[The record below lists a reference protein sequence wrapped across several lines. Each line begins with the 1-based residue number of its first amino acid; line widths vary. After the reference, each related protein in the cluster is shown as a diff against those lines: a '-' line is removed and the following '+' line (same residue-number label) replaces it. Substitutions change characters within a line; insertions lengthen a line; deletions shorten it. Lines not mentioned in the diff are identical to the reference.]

1 MGTFVPRLGR
11 IFNTVVPP
19 MKLNDSLKLY
29 EDKFM
34 MADPVGYNDAVIRYF
49 QEKYAK
55 SIHLIFVGLQK
66 KRGSASS
73 LMLET
78 ALSSVPNTKLERHLL
93 PIFAAASSTGGVH
106 KHHLLFGRAF
116 IKAVSLPLLRIDE
129 RLDFVSQKLKSAIQM
144 SFKNKDTLVDLY
156 LFNDGIADMCEL
168 PKASDIIGLVTS
180 NYARLYTSLYCEMK
194 LRYEEKSLSR
204 PQKILQWI
212 LESQFSPLTCL
223 YFSTTVQASFIIN
236 SKPVDQNVKQ
246 LSACFGRLRQL
257 CDQISDVQ
265 EDIIM
270 GNATVPVLY
279 ALAEGDQHLGQMIKA
294 LWRDIRETESNTD
307 KLLISQK
314 AAEIK
319 ELTQELGGLRQAYE
333 LADTWYQKAI
343 GLTSECSQTLGVNT
357 ELALLIRLKRAYL
370 ERLRLNNWSDIPGY
384 Y

>member
-1 MGTFVPRLGR
+1 
-11 IFNTVVPP
+11 
-19 MKLNDSLKLY
+19 
-29 EDKFM
+29 
-34 MADPVGYNDAVIRYF
+34 
-49 QEKYAK
+49 
-55 SIHLIFVGLQK
+55 
-66 KRGSASS
+66 
-73 LMLET
+73 
-78 ALSSVPNTKLERHLL
+78 
-93 PIFAAASSTGGVH
+93 
-106 KHHLLFGRAF
+106 
-116 IKAVSLPLLRIDE
+116 
-129 RLDFVSQKLKSAIQM
+129 
-144 SFKNKDTLVDLY
+144 
-156 LFNDGIADMCEL
+156 
-168 PKASDIIGLVTS
+168 
-180 NYARLYTSLYCEMK
+180 MK